1 MGEIC
6 FTMFG
11 RRGGKASTSSFA
23 SVVGD
28 CREKLSV
35 LVNLQWLLLVVRVF
49 LFILLPASSSFR
61 WGRQADF
68 EPFSASFSRLIPVLL
83 LLLLLPLLLPVAL
96 LLPHDLLLLL
106 QLPFLLLPA
115 VLEPDLDLLLRD
127 LGEERELPLALAVYV
142 LVAAEVGLQ
151 LRDLKKVKKPL

>member
-68 EPFSASFSRLIPVLL
+68 EPFSASLSRLIPV

>member
-1 MGEIC
+1 
-6 FTMFG
+6 MFHDVWTKG
-11 RRGGKASTSSFA
+11 GARQAPPLLRVLRLRR
-23 SVVGD
+23 
-28 CREKLSV
+28 RKLSV
-35 LVNLQWLLLVVRVF
+35 LVNLQWLLLIVRVF
-49 LFILLPASSSFR
+49 FFILLPASSSFW

-68 EPFSASFSRLIPVLL
+68 EPFSASLSRLIPV